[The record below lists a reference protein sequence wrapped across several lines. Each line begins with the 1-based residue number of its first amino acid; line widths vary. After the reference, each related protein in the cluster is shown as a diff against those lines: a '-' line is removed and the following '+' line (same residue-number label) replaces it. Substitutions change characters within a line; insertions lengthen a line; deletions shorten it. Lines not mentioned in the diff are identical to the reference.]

1 MCGVCGLWQS
11 DQASEDS
18 LRAMNKALIH
28 RGPDDEGY
36 HFDGEIGLGHR
47 RLSIIDLQKG
57 HQPLSNEDGT
67 VWIVFNGEI
76 YNFPEL
82 RRKLESLN
90 HHFSTNTDTEVIVH
104 LYEEFGPECVTQLR
118 GMFAFGIWDR
128 PRRRLFLAR
137 DHVGQK
143 PLFFYQKNGKFAF
156 ASEAKALLKSGLLD
170 AQLDTAAMNHL
181 ISLRFIPETRTMFRG
196 IQKLPAGHW
205 MIYENGRYQIQKY
218 WNLGYTS
225 KLTGS
230 EEQVVHTLKDLLLET
245 VKSHLISDVPLGAFL
260 SGGIDSST
268 VASIMALISPD
279 RISTFSIG
287 VQEQDF
293 NELPYARLV
302 AKKYGTNH
310 HESVVESDLVRLLPR
325 LIWHMDEPLDPFAF
339 GVYQVAQMTRQH
351 VKVALGGDGG
361 DELFVGY
368 DRYVGNRLV
377 DYYCFL
383 PAWFRKQV
391 LRPVIELIPDSYTY
405 NSFAQKIRWV
415 NEMSLRSG
423 GYRYAESMAFLRFP
437 HEMKSELFTPS
448 LLKELDGEFNSTDKI
463 LQFFESDNAED
474 LVDRMLYTDMM
485 TRMPEHL
492 LLIVDH
498 MTMAHGLEDR
508 SPLMDHRLVEFAA
521 SIPASMKLKGRQ
533 LKYIFRRV
541 AKDFLPEELLTRRKQ
556 GFSFPLAYWM
566 RGPLGNLLENLFL
579 ESRLAEAGCFH
590 RSYMLRLLK
599 QHRSGRADHNYS
611 LWMLLNLELWWR
623 IYIDEL
629 SLDKMAESMSRWMG
643 HRSLGN
649 SRQSGRLD
657 LNALSARKISDERK

>member
-1 MCGVCGLWQS
+1 MCGICGLWQPGRANENS
-11 DQASEDS
+11 V
-18 LRAMNKALIH
+18 RAMNEALIH
-28 RGPDDEGY
+28 RGPDDQGY
-36 HFDGEIGLGHR
+36 HFDGQVGLGHR
-47 RLSIIDLQKG
+47 RLSIIDLQRG

-90 HHFSTNTDTEVIVH
+90 HRFSTNTDTEVIVH
-104 LYEEFGPECVTQLR
+104 LYEEFGPECVKQLR

-128 PRRRLFLAR
+128 LRRRLFLAR

-143 PLFFYQKNGKFAF
+143 PLFFYQENGNFAF

-170 AQLDTAAMNHL
+170 PQLDAAAMNHL
-181 ISLRFIPETRTMFRG
+181 ISLRFIPETRTMFKG

-205 MIYENGRYQIQKY
+205 MIYENGSCRIQKY
-218 WNLGYTS
+218 WDLGYTS
-225 KLTGS
+225 KLPGS
-230 EEQVVHTLKDLLLET
+230 EEQVVQTLKELLLET

-268 VASIMALISPD
+268 VASVMAVSSPD

-293 NELPYARLV
+293 NELPYARIV
-302 AKKYGTNH
+302 AERYGTNH
-310 HESVVESDLVRLLPR
+310 HESVVEPDLVKLLPR

-368 DRYVGNRLV
+368 DRYLGNKLV

-383 PAWFRKQV
+383 PAWLRKQV
-391 LRPVIELIPDSYTY
+391 LRRVIELIPDSYSY

-423 GYRYAESMAFLRFP
+423 GDRYAASMAFLRFP
-437 HEMKSELFTPS
+437 HEMKAELFTPF
-448 LLKELDGEFNSTDKI
+448 LLRELNGEFSSTDKI
-463 LQFFESDNAED
+463 LRFFDSDNAED

-521 SIPASMKLKGRQ
+521 SIPTKLKVKGRQ
-533 LKYIFRRV
+533 LKYIFKQV
-541 AKDFLPEELLTRRKQ
+541 AKDFLPEALLTRRKQ
-556 GFSFPLAYWM
+556 GFSFPIAYWI
-566 RGPLGNLLENLFL
+566 RGTLGELLEKMFQK
-579 ESRLAEAGCFH
+579 SRLAEAGYFE
-590 RSYMLRLLK
+590 RSYMFELLH
-599 QHRSGRADHNYS
+599 QHRSGKADHNYR
-611 LWMLLNLELWWR
+611 LWILLNLELWWR
-623 IYIDEL
+623 IYIEGMTL
-629 SLDKMAESMSRWMG
+629 EALETTISSLLPGYGFSDASRPV
-643 HRSLGN
+643 
-649 SRQSGRLD
+649 
-657 LNALSARKISDERK
+657 